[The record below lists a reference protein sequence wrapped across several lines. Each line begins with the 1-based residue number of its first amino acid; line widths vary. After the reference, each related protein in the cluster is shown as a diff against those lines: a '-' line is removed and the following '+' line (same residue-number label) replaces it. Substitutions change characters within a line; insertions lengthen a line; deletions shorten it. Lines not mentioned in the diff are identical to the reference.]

1 MKTEMGAR
9 PDIKLS
15 VKLKDGD
22 QRHYPLAAWTKDRGQ
37 GLSGKLDEG
46 WKLVGPDGVEYTSGK
61 EGNAWIDI
69 YDNRED
75 SGAKQTEY
83 NPQKAA
89 ANFGDDDVPF

>member
-1 MKTEMGAR
+1 MGQR

-15 VKLKDGD
+15 VKLKDGE

-46 WKLVGPDGVEYTSGK
+46 WKLVGPDGVEYTSGR

-69 YDNRED
+69 YDNRDEQPP
-75 SGAKQTEY
+75 KTEY
-83 NPQKAA
+83 NPQAA
-89 ANFGDDDVPF
+89 GGSFKDDDIPF